1 MPHVTFRGADYG
13 LDAPGVVRG
22 LAIAGSLALVAAAI
36 LQAAVTGRGA
46 LASLR
51 ATLWGSGGWLL
62 ATALLMVW
70 SSRWGKLRLRDRLLD
85 ALTLAPDARVL
96 DLGCGHGL
104 FLIGAAKRVP
114 RGRAVG
120 IDLWSQ
126 VDQGGNSREATLANA
141 ANEGVA
147 DRVEVHDGDIR
158 QLPFP
163 DASFDAIVS
172 SLVLHNIHG
181 RAERRRALRELAR
194 VLRPGGQVAIVDI
207 HHVGEYVRA
216 LREEGLQEVRAAG
229 LVPWIFP
236 PARKLVGRK

>member
-1 MPHVTFRGADYG
+1 VIPRAPDYG
-13 LDAPGVVRG
+13 LDAPGVIRG
-22 LAIAGSLALVAAAI
+22 FLMGGAAALVVAAI
-36 LQAAVTGRGA
+36 LQAAGTSHGP

-51 ATLWGSGGWLL
+51 VTLWNVGGWFI
-62 ATALLMVW
+62 ATGLLMVW

-85 ALTLAPDARVL
+85 GLALAPDARVL

-104 FLIGAAKRVP
+104 LLIGAARRVP
-114 RGRAVG
+114 AGRAVG

-141 ANEGVA
+141 VVEGVA

-181 RAERRRALRELAR
+181 KAERRRALRELAR
-194 VLRPGGQVAIVDI
+194 VLKPGGQVAIVDI
-207 HHVGEYVRA
+207 HHTGEYVRA
-216 LREEGLQEVRAAG
+216 LREEGLREVRAAG
-229 LVPWIFP
+229 FVPWMFP
-236 PARKLVGRK
+236 PARKVIGRK